1 MKEDKLTLEEVLLH
15 LRIDNDYELE
25 YITSLIDAA
34 KAFLKN
40 AGVIEQESELYK
52 LAIKILVSHWYENRE
67 LTGKADKLAYSLDS
81 IITHL
86 KYCYN
91 EGI

>member
-1 MKEDKLTLEEVLLH
+1 MKEDKFMLEEILLH

-25 YITSLIDAA
+25 YITSLIYAA

-40 AGVIEQESELYK
+40 AGVIEEKSELYK

-67 LTGKADKLAYSLDS
+67 VTGKADKLAYSLDS
-81 IITHL
+81 IITQL